1 METRWSLKL
10 EDKAAANAKRIKRE
24 VVALNAA
31 MRELKDLAGLT
42 DKALRG
48 MGGGDTSRRLRAQ
61 AGLIREQTRALR
73 EQRATQA
80 QRVRDDRAADRQRRR
95 ETKQQLDAHAAVA
108 RVSAQREQREARARR
123 EADGHYATFQRGERR
138 QAREREQRD
147 AQRQRREAADRRMA
161 DGHFAAFQRGEQ
173 RAGREREQR
182 VARQSRL
189 DDANRRLA
197 ERHFSQFQRE
207 ERVSARQRERDGLR
221 DGRNNQSYFQRLS
234 RMRQQSFRENDQIR
248 ARQQR
253 QEARAGAAGR
263 SRVAPR
269 STAEGPSFLG
279 LLGGGAAGAVA
290 AFTALLAVM
299 GSITSATFAL
309 AQRIAGMIAEV
320 GQLALS
326 IGGAILQ
333 MISFRES
340 TLMTLT
346 TLMRVP
352 GEERMSARERQAA
365 RSSSAQDEFRWA
377 QQFGRE
383 TPLSTQQV
391 VELRTQAATAGY
403 QGAEARTMTQAAA
416 DAGALHPNDASTA
429 SRFMLQMGQLRNSS
443 VARSSDYRPAAMA
456 AGVSEV
462 AAMRRAAIA
471 AGVVQRNGENEST
484 YQRRIRTAQ
493 GNGQITGRQMHDAIL
508 AEQNAQLGNE
518 RSGDFARSQ
527 QHSMAAVLSNL
538 GEGFQAFV
546 TSIQDIER
554 LPGVVMLKSMLEDVT
569 HMLAGTTNNGKA
581 LQAIFAQLVNESAT
595 FVANIFGKGGFDGAL
610 SSVMEMVRQI
620 LPPLRAIWQGFSA
633 GFLEGFMPFLQ
644 GLGGFGDLVGTMRE
658 LGPQARE
665 FGRGLAAI
673 AVFMLQVS
681 MATVRLGV
689 AAVTYFPTIQ
699 RWVSA
704 FARLAEYV
712 PILLRMG
719 LNPGQIVGDILG
731 SMIRQR
737 MGGGV
742 VADAVA
748 NQASGAVRGQFDA
761 IGADMGRG
769 VAAGFRSQ
777 QAFMQSE
784 VSSVMNSL
792 PTQARTDLAIKSPSR
807 VMAEIGEFMAMGVTQ
822 GLDSG
827 AGGVQSAMSNVVAP
841 PGLPGFGGAG
851 MGALGSVNVGGVTVI
866 VQGGATNEE
875 TGDALAARMEEFFAG
890 FFERAQLASGF

>member
-10 EDKAAANAKRIKRE
+10 EDRAAANAKRIKRE

-31 MRELKDLAGLT
+31 MRELQGLAGLT

-73 EQRATQA
+73 EQRSTQA

-123 EADGHYATFQRGERR
+123 EADGHF
-138 QAREREQRD
+138 
-147 AQRQRREAADRRMA
+147 AQ
-161 DGHFAAFQRGEQ
+161 FQRGEQ

-197 ERHFSQFQRE
+197 DRHFGQVQRGEQAAARDRSRGVARDARDNERYYRGVYRSQQGAQAFGRRQN
-207 ERVSARQRERDGLR
+207 ERAARQNAVSARQGD
-221 DGRNNQSYFQRLS
+221 
-234 RMRQQSFRENDQIR
+234 R
-248 ARQQR
+248 ARVRRNEQSDASPIMSALEGLIGR
-253 QEARAGAAGR
+253 GGISAMGYAAAGAA
-263 SRVAPR
+263 A
-269 STAEGPSFLG
+269 LM
-279 LLGGGAAGAVA
+279 GAVY
-290 AFTALLAVM
+290 ALGSAML
-299 GSITSATFAL
+299 SITRTTFEIIGQIGGL
-309 AQRIAGMIAEV
+309 VMEF

-352 GEERMSARERQAA
+352 GEDRMSARERQAA
-365 RSSSAQDEFRWA
+365 RGNMAQDEFRWA
-377 QQFGRE
+377 QQFGRD

-403 QGAEARTMTQAAA
+403 QGAEARTMTSAAA
-416 DAGALHPNDASTA
+416 DAGALHPNDAGTA

-443 VARSSDYRPAAMA
+443 VARSADYRPAAQA

-471 AGVVQRNGENEST
+471 AGVVQRNGETEST

-493 GNGQITGRQMHDAIL
+493 GNGSITGRQMHDAIL
-508 AEQNAQLGNE
+508 AEQNAQLGN
-518 RSGDFARSQ
+518 RNSGDFARSQ
-527 QHSMAAVLSNL
+527 SGSMAATLSNL

-546 TSIQDIER
+546 TSIQDIEN
-554 LPGVVMLKSMLEDVT
+554 LPGIRALKAMLTSVAT
-569 HMLAGTTNNGKA
+569 MLAGTTYDGKI
-581 LQAIFAQLVNESAT
+581 LQAVFAGLVNDAAM
-595 FVANIFGKGGFDGAL
+595 FVGTIFGAGGLDGAMA
-610 SSVMEMVRQI
+610 SVIGMARQI
-620 LPPLRAIWQGFSA
+620 LPPLRAIWQGFSG
-633 GFLEGFMPFLQ
+633 GFLEGFLPFLQ
-644 GLGGFGDLVGTMRE
+644 GLGDFKDMVGTLGE

-665 FGRGLAAI
+665 FGRGLAQIAI
-673 AVFMLQVS
+673 FMLRIS
-681 MATVRLGV
+681 MVTTQWVARLI
-689 AAVTYFPTIQ
+689 AAGQLLPRIEQ
-699 RWVSA
+699 AIRDA
-704 FARLAEYV
+704 FAVAQNPFGAMRAGTSDMLINA
-712 PILLRMG
+712 ILP
-719 LNPGQIVGDILG
+719 PGSRG
-731 SMIRQR
+731 RA
-737 MGGGV
+737 
-742 VADAVA
+742 VADFF
-748 NQASGAVRGQFDA
+748 GIGQN
-761 IGADMGRG
+761 MGDG

-807 VMAEIGEFMAMGVTQ
+807 VMAEIGEYMAMGVTQ

-851 MGALGSVNVGGVTVI
+851 MGALGAPSISIVVQ
-866 VQGGATNEE
+866 VQGGASAEE
-875 TGDALAARMEEFFAG
+875 TGATIGERIEEILLGTFGRM
-890 FFERAQLASGF
+890 QLAGGA